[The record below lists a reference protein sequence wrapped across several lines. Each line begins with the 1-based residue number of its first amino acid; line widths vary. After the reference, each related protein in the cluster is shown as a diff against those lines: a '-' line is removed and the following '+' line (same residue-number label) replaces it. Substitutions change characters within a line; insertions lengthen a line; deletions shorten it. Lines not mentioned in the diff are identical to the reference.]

1 MLAQWSMSLARNRA
15 FALSLSAVSGA
26 LALVAIAC
34 ASLKDAAPA
43 APADVDAAADGG
55 PGTTTTPPGS
65 EGGMTGGDAQ
75 VDGGGSGGNGDP
87 RWPSWPLPADAP
99 GNASY
104 TISNGADGAII
115 VDKVTGLGW
124 EDSVPTTGRTFDE
137 ATAYCDTLVYDGQ
150 SDWRLPTR
158 IEAIS
163 VMSFQPTFDGSS
175 VTPAAFADVP
185 GAMCF
190 WTASRDP
197 QTATNAYALDVAT
210 VSPFAMD
217 SKCAARCVRG
227 GAALGAPIAKQY
239 TITVDTVTD
248 PTTGLVWEKTPP
260 GTDAPFATADAR
272 CKALVLDGHTMRLP
286 GVKELSSIV
295 DETKHD
301 PASAAVFGDF
311 AVRMFTSNVQ
321 WTVDFTNGSTTQGP
335 DGFSHASRCV
345 SGP

>member
-1 MLAQWSMSLARNRA
+1 MFPVGSRLPAAV
-15 FALSLSAVSGA
+15 LSVICA
-26 LALVAIAC
+26 LAGAGGAGAC
-34 ASLKDAAPA
+34 ASLKEATPGAGA
-43 APADVDAAADGG
+43 EGDAAADGG
-55 PGTTTTPPGS
+55 PTGTNTTPPGGD
-65 EGGMTGGDAQ
+65 GGPTMGGDAQ
-75 VDGGGSGGNGDP
+75 AGGSGKGNGDP
-87 RWPSWPLPADAP
+87 RWPSWPLPSDAP
-99 GNASY
+99 PNASY
-104 TISNGADGAII
+104 MVANGADGAII
-115 VDKVTGLGW
+115 VDNVTGLGW
-124 EDSVPTTGRTFDE
+124 QDTVPTTERTFDE
-137 ATAYCDTLVYDGQ
+137 ATAYCDALVYDGQ

-163 VMSFQPTFDGSS
+163 IMSFQPTFDGSS
-175 VTPAAFADVP
+175 VTTGAFSDVP
-185 GAMCF
+185 NAMCF

-197 QTATNAYALDVAT
+197 QTSTYAYALDIAT
-210 VSPFAMD
+210 VSPFAMS

-227 GAALGAPIAKQY
+227 GAALGAPVAKQY
-239 TITVDTVTD
+239 TVTSSTVTD

-260 GTDAPFATADAR
+260 DTEAPFATADAR

-321 WTVDFTNGSTTQGP
+321 WTVEFTNGSTTQGP
-335 DGFSHASRCV
+335 DGFSYWSRCV